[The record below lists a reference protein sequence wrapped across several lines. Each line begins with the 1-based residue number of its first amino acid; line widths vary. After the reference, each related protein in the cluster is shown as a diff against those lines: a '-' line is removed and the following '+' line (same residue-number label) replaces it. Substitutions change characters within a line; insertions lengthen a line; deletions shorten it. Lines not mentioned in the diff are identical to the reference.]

1 MMMKSKFMIKYL
13 WILLI
18 IGLTGCH
25 TEPQFA
31 DPIDPTEN
39 KTETIKNW
47 MSDFDSYILYS
58 YDYENK
64 IYIPPNDDSYDTRN
78 ELYIE
83 TYNNYYK
90 GFNMPFNFYGPILPY
105 SLNPILPF
113 FLQNRK
119 WICAPQPSNYPK
131 SVINHKSTTKKS
143 VMVFGYNRYYDEIV
157 VEVGNEIKEQCH
169 KAHETIKNQYIAFI
183 QDNIIDEN
191 EYKQLNNV
199 YLQERNKVINTIKT
213 INKLAMEDTLK
224 EEAQEKMQEIQ
235 KKQLEED
242 NNKNGVGV
250 IK

>member
-1 MMMKSKFMIKYL
+1 MMKSKFMIKYL

-58 YDYENK
+58 YDYESEF
-64 IYIPPNDDSYDTRN
+64 YSD
-78 ELYIE
+78 
-83 TYNNYYK
+83 TYNNYY
-90 GFNMPFNFYGPILPY
+90 GLRMPFNFYGPILPY
-105 SLNPILPF
+105 
-113 FLQNRK
+113 FLQTQK
-119 WICAPQPSNYPK
+119 WICAPQPSNYPR
-131 SVINHKSTTKKS
+131 SVINHKSSTKKS
-143 VMVFGYNRYYDEIV
+143 VIVFGYNSYYDKIV

-169 KAHETIKNQYIAFI
+169 KAHEAIKNQYLSFI
-183 QDNIIDEN
+183 QDDIIDEN
-191 EYKQLNNV
+191 EYKQLNNI
-199 YLQERNKVINTIKT
+199 YLQERNKVIKT
-213 INKLAMEDTLK
+213 IETMNKLAREDTLK
-224 EEAQEKMQEIQ
+224 EEMQEIK